1 VLLDIPA
8 VRGVPFLAER
18 GVAALGSDGDNDT
31 APITTEGVA
40 FPTHVLAIVAMGLHL
55 LGYLDLEDLRA
66 ACDSAG
72 RWECLSVAAP
82 LRIQGGTGSLVNPIA
97 IL

>member
-1 VLLDIPA
+1 
-8 VRGVPFLAER
+8 
-18 GVAALGSDGDNDT
+18 
-31 APITTEGVA
+31 
-40 FPTHVLAIVAMGLHL
+40 MGLHL